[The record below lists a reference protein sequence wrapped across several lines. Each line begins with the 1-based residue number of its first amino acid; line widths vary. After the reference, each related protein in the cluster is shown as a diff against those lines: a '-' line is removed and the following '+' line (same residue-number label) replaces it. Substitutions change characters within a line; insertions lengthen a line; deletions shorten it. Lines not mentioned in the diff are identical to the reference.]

1 MQVRGSEVTQ
11 PAGAGSAPKHRVLT
25 AITSIGPPITVISSV
40 LVFFG
45 WIKADAQAKYMGL
58 NVSLFGYTTQ
68 DYVLFSLSNLSIALV
83 CLFIVG
89 VCCMALDRWLKRRMK
104 NPDSRPTMRRVARLA
119 AILGILVAGT
129 ALLLAALQ
137 PGRSTLYAPYV
148 IAAGVLFTVWAA
160 RVYRLAQDG
169 EPEARSFE
177 QRIGE
182 GALLFGLVTLL
193 LFWAA
198 ADHAQDVGR
207 RMAMDIEQHVDALP
221 RAEIYSTRPLAIDSP
236 VITETKLGTD
246 TAPVYRYDGLRLL
259 EVSGGNLFFLHD
271 GWTAQTGSVVV
282 LPNDN
287 SVRIEYG
294 R

>member
-1 MQVRGSEVTQ
+1 MTQ
-11 PAGAGSAPKHRVLT
+11 TAAAASPPQHRVL
-25 AITSIGPPITVISSV
+25 AVVASIGPPVTVISSV

-68 DYVLFSLSNLSIALV
+68 DYVLFSLSNLSIALI
-83 CLFIVG
+83 CLFVVG
-89 VCCMALDRWLKRRMK
+89 ISCMVLDRWLVRRMK
-104 NPDSRPTMRRVARLA
+104 NPGARQTIRRLA
-119 AILGILVAGT
+119 GASIGVGILVAGA
-129 ALLLAALQ
+129 ALLLVALQ
-137 PGRSTLYAPYV
+137 PGRGSLYAPYV
-148 IAAGVLFTVWAA
+148 ITAGALLAAWAG
-160 RVYRLAQDG
+160 RLYRLARAG
-169 EPEARSFE
+169 EPEARSIE
-177 QRIGE
+177 QRVGQ
-182 GALLFGLVTLL
+182 GALLFGLVALL
-193 LFWAA
+193 LLWAA
-198 ADHAQDVGR
+198 ANHAQDVGQ

-221 RAEIYSTRPLAIDSP
+221 RAEIYSSKPLAIDSP
-236 VITETKLGTD
+236 VVTETTLGTD
-246 TAPVYRYDGLRLL
+246 AAPVYRYDGLRLL